1 MYKFFKH
8 SMLIGII
15 GAAVNL
21 FLFLTNLFYKLVVP
35 ANENSGIEGQT
46 FKFLDDL
53 IYYTPVIFLVLFVA
67 YLIAGQIYLKKH
79 HVEHENKLNEKN
91 DEKNEKI
98 QKDLD
103 EQAEYL
109 RHDYYTNCPK
119 CGAARAENT
128 TVCSFCGTSLIVK
141 RKIKDT

>member
-1 MYKFFKH
+1 M
-8 SMLIGII
+8 
-15 GAAVNL
+15 
-21 FLFLTNLFYKLVVP
+21 TNLFYKLVVP
-35 ANENSGIEGQT
+35 VIENSNLEEAA
-46 FKFLDDL
+46 FRFFDDL
-53 IYYTPVIFLVLFVA
+53 IYYTPVIFLVLFIA
-67 YLIAGQIYLKKH
+67 YLIAGQLYLKKH

-109 RHDYYTNCPK
+109 RHEYYTNCPK